1 MRPNGKRSDN
11 RSEEEVR
18 LEKEAA
24 EAFYQMFV
32 AAGEEIM
39 EDRKTGGHVVHA
51 GVQIGYFVLFAN
63 MFRDMRMYDENLKK
77 QIMKTYTNAVSE
89 YIDRVAAVDVI
100 NHFEELYKT
109 IVEDTKDDEDLISS
123 QKRYII
129 AMEIEL
135 SEGKPDP
142 NKAGDC
148 LIIASKHIADLMEQF
163 AELGVAQDE

>member
-11 RSEEEVR
+11 RSEEEIR

-32 AAGEEIM
+32 VAGEEIM
-39 EDRKTGGHVVHA
+39 EDRKSGGHPVHA

-63 MFRDMRMYDENLKK
+63 MFRDMKMYDESMKK
-77 QIMKTYTNAVSE
+77 QIIRTYTNVVSE
-89 YIDRVAAVDVI
+89 FMDRMAAVDVI
-100 NHFEELYKT
+100 NHFEELYST
-109 IVEDTKDDEDLISS
+109 IVEDTRSDEDLISS
-123 QKRYII
+123 QKRYIV

-135 SEGKPDP
+135 SQGEPDTQ
-142 NKAGDC
+142 AVGDC

-163 AELGVAQDE
+163 SELGMDQ